1 MKWGW
6 TAKNTLRREKPQR
19 LRPQQPPGRSRNHLD
34 CMESPGYSP
43 TFWGACRTC
52 KLFQIPSFWAVT
64 HAGMAFGGAVS
75 LSHFFLLQVT
85 THLSVLL
92 WINSIKLIGSTIS
105 WMLWYKYFDLTWVS
119 RCVCCISLG
128 KALSYNVWNNSE
140 ITKVSNGT
148 FDLFCVILTRSPTHL
163 PTMRTHKARGLMW
176 NLNSLTFSYI
186 VLPNNKSKL
195 ACWCSESCCQQSR
208 QQLDWRQSVQK
219 KSN

>member
-1 MKWGW
+1 MRLNCKEYSQKRKTPKTQT
-6 TAKNTLRREKPQR
+6 TAATWKKQKPAGLHGITWILSNLLRCLQDMQVVPDSQ
-19 LRPQQPPGRSRNHLD
+19 LLSCHSCWNGLWWCSIF
-34 CMESPGYSP
+34 ES
-43 TFWGACRTC
+43 F
-52 KLFQIPSFWAVT
+52 L
-64 HAGMAFGGAVS
+64 
-75 LSHFFLLQVT
+75 LLQVT

-92 WINSIKLIGSTIS
+92 WINSIKLTGSTIS
-105 WMLWYKYFDLTWVS
+105 WMLWYKYIGLTWVS
-119 RCVCCISLG
+119 RYVCCISPG

-148 FDLFCVILTRSPTHL
+148 CDLFCVILTRSPTHP

-186 VLPNNKSKL
+186 VFPNNKSKL
-195 ACWCSESCCQQSR
+195 ASWCSESCCQQSR